1 MPRFSLLSAAFLGL
15 ASNVLGDT
23 ETCGQAPYDPTQYV
37 CWDNQFLCPITA
49 GEPLSNCAGA
59 CYSKFMYSCTENVLT
74 LLPPAESP
82 FTLTADNPNLPI
94 HGKPVT
100 AAGQHWVVAGETGS
114 YCPVEQVGDACPPGN
129 ETVIISRNGGV
140 AMSVMVPG
148 GQGAYL
154 DPYWNMGYTQAHSAY
169 IPPGSI
175 TTGFGAYEGG
185 GFVNLNGNGW
195 GWAACPPRASGGGG
209 PAWNLVARNETNA
222 ERYNQCSPINL
233 KINSLPSGTYG
244 AWQYT

>member
-1 MPRFSLLSAAFLGL
+1 MPRFSLLTAAFLGL
-15 ASNVLGDT
+15 ANNVLGDT
-23 ETCGQAPYDPTQYV
+23 ETCGQAPYDPAQYV
-37 CWDNQFLCPITA
+37 CWDNQFLCPIAA

-74 LLPPAESP
+74 LLPPVESP

-114 YCPVEQVGDACPPGN
+114 YCPEQVGDACPPGN

-209 PAWNLVARNETNA
+209 PAWNLVARNETNT